1 MGKKQHYISQFYLKN
16 FSDKSQKSI
25 GLYRFEG
32 QIFVEN
38 ASIKDIAYRN
48 NFYDDDNSIENALT
62 NMEGRWNKILNVFIG
77 KNISADTF
85 KWIVENRTEIVD
97 DIFHFF
103 VITKMRTAQKGDSQV
118 EIMRAI
124 ENRVGNEMSSDTHNQ
139 YFGYMPEI
147 EKHPSNMS
155 MKIGLES
162 IPFYAGLDLLV
173 IYNFSN
179 IKFITSDVP
188 IFSINPYYDR
198 RQYNISYGLAS
209 MGLQEFLPIS
219 GEVCLC
225 LYDRN
230 IYLKACRGAMY
241 SINSGHIIHL
251 INQLAVQNAYE
262 QIFFHVGESEK
273 YIRTLCQHR
282 KSADNRSRVKF
293 LGGEKPV
300 LIQSYEENIH
310 SLFLLPCFK
319 IKKSSM
325 RIPLP
330 THMGGLIRP
339 EVRPLYDMR
348 SDDMTKFNR

>member
-1 MGKKQHYISQFYLKN
+1 MGKKQHYVSQFYLKN
-16 FSDKSQKSI
+16 FSDENQKSI

-32 QIFVEN
+32 QNFVVN

-48 NFYDDDNSIENALT
+48 NFYDNDNSIENTLT
-62 NMEGRWNKILNVFIG
+62 NMEGRWNKTINVFIG
-77 KNISADTF
+77 KNISLDTL
-85 KWIVENRTEIVD
+85 KWVVENRTEIVY
-97 DIFHFF
+97 DIFRFYA
-103 VITKMRTAQKGDSQV
+103 ITKMRTAQRGDSHV
-118 EIMRAI
+118 EMMRAI
-124 ENRVGNEMSSDTHNQ
+124 ENRFGSEMSSDTHDQ
-139 YFGYMPEI
+139 YFGYMPEL
-147 EKHPSNMS
+147 EKHPSNIS
-155 MKIGLES
+155 MEIGLKS
-162 IPFYAGLDLLV
+162 IPFYSGLDLLV

-188 IFSINPYYDR
+188 VFSINPYYEK
-198 RQYNISYGLAS
+198 RQYNICFGLVS

-230 IYLKACRGAMY
+230 TYVKSCRGAIY
-241 SINSGHIIHL
+241 STNSGHMIHL

-282 KSADNRSRVKF
+282 KSTDNHGRIKF
-293 LGGEKPV
+293 WGGEKPV

-310 SLFLLPCFK
+310 SSLLLPCLK
-319 IKKSSM
+319 IRKSSM
-325 RIPLP
+325 KIPLP

-339 EVRPLYDMR
+339 EIRPLYNDLSQTGLM
-348 SDDMTKFNR
+348 K

>member
-16 FSDKSQKSI
+16 FSDKNQKSI

-32 QIFVEN
+32 QRLVTN

-48 NFYDDDNSIENALT
+48 DFYDDDNSIEDTLT
-62 NMEGRWNKILNVFIG
+62 DMEGRWNKILNVFIG
-77 KNISADTF
+77 KNISRDTF
-85 KWIVENRTEIVD
+85 KWIIKQRTEITY
-97 DIFHFF
+97 DIFRFF
-103 VITKMRTAQKGDSQV
+103 AITKTRTTQKGDSQV
-118 EIMRAI
+118 EMMSAI
-124 ENRVGNEMSSDTHNQ
+124 ENRVGDKMFSDTHRK
-139 YFGYMPEI
+139 YFGCVPEMR
-147 EKHPSNMS
+147 KHPSIIS

-173 IYNFSN
+173 LYNLSN

-188 IFSINPYYDR
+188 IFSINPYYER
-198 RQYNISYGLAS
+198 RQYNINFGLGS
-209 MGLQEFLPIS
+209 MGLQKFLPIS
-219 GEVCLC
+219 GDVCLC

-230 IYLKACRGAMY
+230 VYSKNCEGAMY

-262 QIFFHVGESEK
+262 QIFFRVGESET
-273 YIRTLCQHR
+273 YIRTLCKHR
-282 KSADNRSRVKF
+282 KNADNHCRVKF

-310 SLFLLPCFK
+310 SSFLLSCLK

-325 RIPLP
+325 KIPLP
-330 THMGGLIRP
+330 IHMGGLIRP
-339 EVRPLYDMR
+339 EVKTLYDMKYNGL
-348 SDDMTKFNR
+348 S